1 MSLLNNKCPAGTN
14 WVPQRKSVVLLAEI
28 YFSSRFF
35 CRHKKAV
42 RKLRRRAFFRCNY
55 LLHYKRR
62 GGSFRRGAFLY
73 KSKEHDIFHLPH
85 PMDRVYAKS
94 VNILFLL

>member
-14 WVPQRKSVVLLAEI
+14 WVPQRKSVVLLAEV
-28 YFSSRFF
+28 FGD
-35 CRHKKAV
+35 AV
-42 RKLRRRAFFRCNY
+42 SPQIFFRCDY
-55 LLHYKRR
+55 LFHYNRR
-62 GGSFRRGAFLY
+62 GGSFRCGAFLY
-73 KSKEHDIFHLPH
+73 KSKERGIFHLPH